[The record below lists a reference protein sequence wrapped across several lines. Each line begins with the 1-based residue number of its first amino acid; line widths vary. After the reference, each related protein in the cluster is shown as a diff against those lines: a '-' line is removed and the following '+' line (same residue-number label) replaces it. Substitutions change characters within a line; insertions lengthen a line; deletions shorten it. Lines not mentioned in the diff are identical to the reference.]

1 MSTLFNAS
9 QAFSD
14 LSSRT
19 GESLARAASPAVQQA
34 IEALYPALDGEA
46 RAAIYSVLHVTSAG
60 NCTAVGLSSSRSVP
74 TPGLAVTLS
83 QAAVLLAMLPNVI
96 KSVNSSLAAI
106 SFVNSEFTKDST
118 IKQHGLV
125 VVIGEGDAPWSVVQE
140 QLTARETRF
149 SQRGWGARPA
159 PSSSAPAATA
169 PAPANTGD
177 IDA

>member
-14 LSSRT
+14 LSSRP
-19 GESLARAASPAVQQA
+19 GESLARSASPVVQEA
-34 IEALYPALDGEA
+34 IQTLYPNLDAEA
-46 RAAIYSVLHVTSAG
+46 RAAIYSVLSVTNAG
-60 NCTAVGLSSSRSVP
+60 GCTAAGLAPSRSVP
-74 TPGLAVTLS
+74 TPGLGVTLS
-83 QAAVLLAMLPNVI
+83 QAAVLLAMLPSVI
-96 KSVNSSLAAI
+96 KSVNSNLAAI

-140 QLTARETRF
+140 QLSAREARF

-159 PSSSAPAATA
+159 ASSSAASPAATA
-169 PAPANTGD
+169 SVNV
-177 IDA
+177 DA